1 MTQSKIMLLFG
12 LGAITLWDAFTT
24 ISGTSEIL
32 GSTGVAFFLAV
43 LFSIMITTF
52 LIKTIPIMENKKDDF
67 LHSGAKFI
75 WFLAIS
81 YDFYTSFLG
90 NKNLIESEDFSLGVQ
105 QYIVIIGMT
114 IFVSS
119 APIIIS
125 YILYYVDDSDL
136 SDI

>member
-12 LGAITLWDAFTT
+12 LGAITLWDTFTT

-125 YILYYVDDSDL
+125 YILYYVDDSGR
-136 SDI
+136 